1 MEVILKQDVKKLGYT
16 NEVVKVR
23 PGYARNFLIPNGYAI
38 LASDVNRKINAE
50 NLKQKAHKEERVIKD
65 AEDFAKK
72 IENITIKIGTKAS
85 STGKIFGSVN
95 SIQLAEAIKEQ
106 YNFEIDRKKIDISEQ
121 HIKQLG
127 TYNATISFYKGIKA
141 SFTFEVVAE

>member
-16 NEVVKVR
+16 NEVVKVK

-38 LASDVNRKINAE
+38 LASDVNKKVNTE
-50 NLKQKAHKEERVIKD
+50 NMKQKAHKEERVIKD

-95 SIQLAEAIKEQ
+95 SIQIAEAIKEQ
-106 YNFEIDRKKIDISEQ
+106 YNFEIDRKKIDISED
-121 HIKQLG
+121 HIKQVG
-127 TYNATISFYKGIKA
+127 TYNATVSLYKGIKA